1 MLQVN
6 KDIGILGPLFGF
18 QDKNLPKNQ
27 NHIFMGIRRYEGY
40 EEYESLPEKPDTFF
54 HRNTRIQGYQT
65 LCRGYRTKIRA

>member
-1 MLQVN
+1 MVFRT
-6 KDIGILGPLFGF
+6 KISH
-18 QDKNLPKNQ
+18 KNQ

-65 LCRGYRTKIRA
+65 LCRGYRTKIRT